1 MWQNCRFI
9 CHRARNHPGP
19 AGAEPG
25 GGTRGSKSKLTAARV
40 LKAETSADYP
50 WRANT
55 YQTVMH
61 GWARP
66 YEPLLIIPGDLRAV
80 LFYANFRGG
89 DRQCAGIASGAILGG
104 AAVFTV

>member
-1 MWQNCRFI
+1 MQAGERAGFESLMPLI

-25 GGTRGSKSKLTAARV
+25 GDTKGSKSKLTAARV

-80 LFYANFRGG
+80 LFH
-89 DRQCAGIASGAILGG
+89 AIFGKVTGSVQSKMCLE
-104 AAVFTV
+104 